1 MTLKKVVDGWMAVG
15 GGGGG
20 AVDGCGGTGGVA
32 VAGCK
37 GTAEG
42 AVEEGRGRE
51 PEPTF
56 SCWCPDATEPPSC
69 VLPPP
74 GVAKI
79 PSMSNSVSSACSLFT

>member
-1 MTLKKVVDGWMAVG
+1 MD
-15 GGGGG
+15 GGGG
-20 AVDGCGGTGGVA
+20 AVDGCGGTGGFA
-32 VAGCK
+32 FA

-56 SCWCPDATEPPSC
+56 SCWCPDAAEPPSC

-74 GVAKI
+74 GVSKI
-79 PSMSNSVSSACSLFT
+79 PCQSQYLLPALFSPEVVVVAAS